1 MRRVGRFY
9 ITDEQVAERPDEVR
23 AIMGWCIVTGV
34 THDPYHFRR
43 EYIALSDGFSEIED
57 DAPIP
62 LYTATHLPAEGIVQ
76 FYPAPP
82 E

>member
-1 MRRVGRFY
+1 MRRVGKFY
-9 ITDEQVAERPDEVR
+9 ITDEQVDQRPEEVR

-34 THDPYHFRR
+34 THDPYLFRR
-43 EYIALSDGFSEIED
+43 DYTAISDGFTEIAD

-62 LYTATHLPAEGIVQ
+62 RYTATHIPAEGIVQ